1 MRTEVTQ
8 LILSHRSIRSY
19 TDQPITEE
27 VLQEIVSCAQ
37 WAPSSHNVQAYS
49 VIVVR
54 SQETKEKL
62 SALCGNQKW
71 VVECP
76 VFLVFCADYYKLQ
89 KACEMHG
96 ETLAADEVESL
107 LVGAVDTALAAENVL
122 LAARSHGL
130 GGVMIGG
137 IRNNPREVANV
148 LGIPELTIPIM
159 GMCLGYPAKDVQQK
173 PRMPQ
178 RAVIHQERY
187 QTELIPEALE
197 EYERT
202 SSEYYSQRS
211 NGQRTEGWTKQ
222 MADYVSKPRRAHV
235 TQFIREQ
242 GMRLT

>member
-1 MRTEVTQ
+1 MPTEVTQ
-8 LILSHRSIRSY
+8 LIQSHRSIRKY

-27 VLQEIVSCAQ
+27 LLHEIVSCAQ

-96 ETLAADEVESL
+96 QILAADEVESL

-137 IRNNPREVANV
+137 IRNNPRDVANV
-148 LGIPELTIPIM
+148 LGLPALTIPIM
-159 GMCLGYPAKDVQQK
+159 GMCLGYPAQDVHQK
-173 PRMPQ
+173 PRLPE
-178 RAVIHQERY
+178 RAVIHEERY

-197 EYERT
+197 EYERI
-202 SSEYYSQRS
+202 SSEYYSERS
-211 NGQRTEGWTKQ
+211 NGKRTEGWTKQ
-222 MADYVSKPRRAHV
+222 MADYVNKPRRAHV
-235 TQFIREQ
+235 TQFIKEQ
-242 GMRLT
+242 GIRLT